1 MNCCD
6 SSRSAG
12 QSGAI
17 WAALLVLALASLSAC
32 HRSGPTTG
40 NGIPVP
46 GASDAQAAARA
57 LVERILADYTA
68 AGETDPIGFLA
79 RRNDVDSTVIST
91 LQHSM
96 SLDPRDPLHCDAK
109 SARDYHFEK
118 IVSISPARWTVSMIT
133 AASNRDSFT
142 VEFGADGKWRL
153 VDIDCP

>member
-1 MNCCD
+1 MKCFD
-6 SSRSAG
+6 GSRSTRP
-12 QSGAI
+12 SGAPL
-17 WAALLVLALASLSAC
+17 AVLLVLLLASLAAC
-32 HRSGPTTG
+32 HRSGPTTA

-46 GASDAQAAARA
+46 GAADAQAAART
-57 LVERILADYTA
+57 LVERILADYIA

-79 RRNDVDSTVIST
+79 RRDDVDSTVIST

-118 IVSISPARWTVSMIT
+118 IAAISPARWTVGMIT

-153 VDIDCP
+153 VSIDCP